1 MVLGSTITPL
11 LSTFYQYF
19 MMPSRNQIELTCT
32 ELGQTIIG
40 SKAALCGLHRHAI
53 YNHTL

>member
-1 MVLGSTITPL
+1 MALGFTITPL

-19 MMPSRNQIELTCT
+19 MMPSKNQIELTCA

-40 SKAALCGLHRHAI
+40 SKTALCG
-53 YNHTL
+53 